1 MNNQPLMIYTVTR
14 QDSTWSLYIA
24 EVDVDVEATAPFAP
38 RELSHFASWS
48 FRSSAVD
55 TADNWSRK
63 VNHCGLV
70 AQIARKQKSGLN
82 FEITCIGNHGCG
94 IVSRQT
100 TVAYGVEAYQAHIR
114 KYHVPALI
122 PIKESA

>member
-1 MNNQPLMIYTVTR
+1 VNDQPLTIYKVTR
-14 QDSTWSLYIA
+14 QGSTWTLNT
-24 EVDVDVEATAPFAP
+24 EDFDVDVEATQPFTR
-38 RELSHFASWS
+38 REFHFWS
-48 FRSSAVD
+48 GWTSRSLVIDVPESR
-55 TADNWSRK
+55 SRK
-63 VNHCGLV
+63 IDHCGLV

-82 FEITCIGNHGCG
+82 FEVTCLGNHGCG

-100 TVAYGVEAYQAHIR
+100 TVDYGVEAYQAHVL